1 MIPLPIRLLAVAFS
15 MAYLLAIV
23 FSLRRSR
30 MTTRQSVL
38 WLATGVAFLGVS
50 IFPQPMLWTAERLGF
65 VAPSNAAFIVWL
77 LFLTLLI
84 FYQSL
89 TTSVQ
94 SNQIKT
100 LGQEIAVLKAE
111 LAERDRERELSRRA

>member
-15 MAYLLAIV
+15 LAYLCAIV
-23 FSLRRSR
+23 VSLRRSR

-38 WLATGVAFLGVS
+38 WLATGFAFLGVS
-50 IFPQPMLWTAERLGF
+50 IFPQPLLWAAERFGF
-65 VAPSNAAFIVWL
+65 VAPSNAAFIVWM
-77 LFLTLLI
+77 LFLTLLL

-89 TTSVQ
+89 TTSRQ

-100 LGQEIAVLKAE
+100 LAQEIAVLKAE
-111 LAERDRERELSRRA
+111 RPERKMEPEQAD